1 MKLLYHNEAFESKML
16 ESLIQSINDS
26 KKEEKI
32 EIYLFS
38 KGGKCSIESAMT
50 HIINSNP
57 EKFKIIG
64 YEYLASAAF
73 NLFVKAKC
81 EKELLDGTI
90 GMYHLAVI
98 SLDYNDRLK
107 TVYGIDDAYIKKMK
121 TIDQPGN
128 MEFMK
133 SCGFT
138 KKEIK
143 KANDGQDLFFQV
155 SRMNQIIENY
165 SKNEK

>member
-133 SCGFT
+133 NCGFT

>member
-16 ESLIQSINDS
+16 ESLIQAINDS

-64 YEYLASAAF
+64 YEYLASSAF
-73 NLFVKAKC
+73 NFFVKAKC
-81 EKELLDGTI
+81 EKELLKGTI

-98 SLDYNDRLK
+98 SLDYNDKMK
-107 TVYGIDDAYIKKMK
+107 TVDGIDDAYIKKMK

-128 MEFMK
+128 LEFMK
-133 SCGFT
+133 QCGFT

-143 KANDGQDLFFQV
+143 KVNQGQDLFFQV
-155 SRMNQIIENY
+155 SRMQEIVNNY
-165 SKNEK
+165 SLNQN